1 MLTSA
6 SETYRGVWLKV
17 ENMDYE
23 RGGCFGSA
31 LFCSFGQ
38 NGVEGV
44 LKKFFNQTAELLF
57 GYE

>member
-1 MLTSA
+1 
-6 SETYRGVWLKV
+6 VWLKV